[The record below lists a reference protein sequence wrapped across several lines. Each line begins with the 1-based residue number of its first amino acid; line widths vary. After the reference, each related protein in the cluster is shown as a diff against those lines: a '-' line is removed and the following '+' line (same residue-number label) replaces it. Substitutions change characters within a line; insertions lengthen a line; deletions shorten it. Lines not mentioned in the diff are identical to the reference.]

1 MSRLR
6 VPRRRLLTR
15 CLLLLLLGGAALV
28 GMPRAGAPAEPSAE
42 ALAALELAPLPRA
55 AAPAFT
61 LADLDG
67 RALSLASLRGQTVLI
82 YFWATWCPYCQKELP
97 ATVQELAR
105 RYRDRQLVVL
115 AVNIEEGRDKVRA
128 WVTKHGL
135 SVPVLLDSEGEVSGE
150 YRVTATPTA
159 VLVDRDGRTVARAV
173 GTRSWTS
180 DRARP
185 LWDALLA
192 NPTQTR

>member
-1 MSRLR
+1 MASVRIA
-6 VPRRRLLTR
+6 RRRLASR
-15 CLLLLLLGGAALV
+15 ALLLVVALAALLAI
-28 GMPRAGAPAEPSAE
+28 PRAGGSAEPSAE

-67 RALSLASLRGQTVLI
+67 RSVSLATLRGQTVLV

-128 WVTKHGL
+128 WVKKHNL
-135 SVPVLLDSEGEVSGE
+135 TVPVLLDTDGEISGA

-180 DRARP
+180 DQARP
-185 LWDALLA
+185 LWDALLG
-192 NPTQTR
+192 RR

>member
-1 MSRLR
+1 MRPLHR
-6 VPRRRLLTR
+6 WVATR
-15 CLLLLLLGGAALV
+15 CLLLLLLVGAV
-28 GMPRAGAPAEPSAE
+28 ITGAPRPGKTAEPSAA
-42 ALAALELAPLPRA
+42 ALAALDLAPLPRA

-67 RALSLASLRGQTVLI
+67 RALSLATLRGQTVLL

-128 WVTKHGL
+128 WVKKHGL
-135 SVPVLLDSEGEVSGE
+135 AVPVLLDVEGEVSGA

-180 DRARP
+180 DRAKP
-185 LWDALLA
+185 LWDSLLA
-192 NPTQTR
+192 PTAR

>member
-1 MSRLR
+1 MASVRIG
-6 VPRRRLLTR
+6 RRRLASR
-15 CLLLLLLGGAALV
+15 VLLLVVALAALLGI
-28 GMPRAGAPAEPSAE
+28 PRAGGSAEPSAE

-67 RALSLASLRGQTVLI
+67 RSVSLATLRGQTVLV

-128 WVTKHGL
+128 WVKKHGL
-135 SVPVLLDSEGEVSGE
+135 TLPVLLDTDGEISGA

-180 DRARP
+180 DQARP
-185 LWDALLA
+185 LWDALLG
-192 NPTQTR
+192 RR

>member
-1 MSRLR
+1 MALSSLRRLR
-6 VPRRRLLTR
+6 PATR
-15 CLLLLLLGGAALV
+15 WVFLHVLVAVALV
-28 GMPRAGAPAEPSAE
+28 GAPGPGESADPLAG
-42 ALAALELAPLPRA
+42 ALAALDLAPMPRTT
-55 AAPAFT
+55 APAFT

-67 RALSLASLRGQTVLI
+67 HALSLASLRGQTVLL
-82 YFWATWCPYCQKELP
+82 YFWATWCPYCQRELP
-97 ATVQELAR
+97 ATVQELAQ

-128 WVTKHGL
+128 WVKKHGVTL
-135 SVPVLLDSEGEVSGE
+135 PVLLDGDGDVSSE
-150 YRVTATPTA
+150 YRVSATPTA

-185 LWDALLA
+185 LWDALLPPA
-192 NPTQTR
+192 QTR

>member
-1 MSRLR
+1 MASVRIA
-6 VPRRRLLTR
+6 RRRLAPR
-15 CLLLLLLGGAALV
+15 VLLLVVALAALLGI
-28 GMPRAGAPAEPSAE
+28 PRAGGSAEPSAE

-67 RALSLASLRGQTVLI
+67 RSVSLATLRGQTVLV

-128 WVTKHGL
+128 WVKKHSL
-135 SVPVLLDSEGEVSGE
+135 TVPVLLDTDGEISGA

-180 DRARP
+180 DQARP
-185 LWDALLA
+185 LWDALLG
-192 NPTQTR
+192 RR